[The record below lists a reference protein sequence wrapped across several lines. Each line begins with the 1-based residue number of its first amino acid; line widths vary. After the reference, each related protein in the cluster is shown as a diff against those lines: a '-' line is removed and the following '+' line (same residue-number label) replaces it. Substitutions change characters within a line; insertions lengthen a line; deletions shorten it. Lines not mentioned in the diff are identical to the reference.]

1 MRAKGDDYV
10 RSEFMQHKDAEP
22 EFVEQFMEQWGGYA
36 EMLESQRARGDD
48 IEFGKHMSE
57 EEFNAMTDEQKVQL
71 QKIRKEASSLHKDG

>member
-1 MRAKGDDYV
+1 
-10 RSEFMQHKDAEP
+10 
-22 EFVEQFMEQWGGYA
+22 
-36 EMLESQRARGDD
+36 MLESQRARGDD